1 MKRIQTLGGLA
12 VFDGPR
18 PLGGNAQQPRR
29 LALLAVLARAG
40 DHGVSRDRLATL
52 LWGDV
57 EVDRSR
63 RSLNQALY
71 AIRQDLGSEEAI
83 LGTRDLRLNPAL
95 VEVDVVGFESAS
107 ASGALEEAARLYGGP
122 FLGDFHLPGVRDF
135 ALWAEE
141 QRDRLAANYRG
152 ILEALAAGAA
162 RRGDHA
168 GAVLWWRRLATLD
181 PTDAG
186 AAQGLMRALAAVG
199 DAPGALRHAEIFTA
213 LRQQELELPPD
224 PQVQALAERIRR
236 GELSP
241 QPTAERAVATPR
253 VDPPPSESVPA
264 PTSPAVAVPVLRQ
277 RRGRRRW
284 IALTL
289 ALVAAAAVSGG
300 LYRWQRKTLPEL
312 RPSVVVVAPFD
323 VYDSSLQLWHEGL
336 VDLLS
341 RNLDGAGPLSTIP
354 PTVVVRHWTGR
365 ADPPSAAELG
375 RRTGAGLALYG
386 SLLSSGPDSVR
397 LRATLFDV
405 AGGHPLDE
413 WEVVDA
419 ADRID
424 RLVDSLTVRL
434 LTGLGRTRPIG
445 AARLS
450 GFRSSSLPVLK
461 AFLQGEQQYRRS
473 EWDSAL
479 AHYQRAIDL
488 DSTFALALYR
498 ASSALSWRER
508 SHSPMVLEYASRAGA
523 NNHGWSLH
531 DSLLIAA
538 NAQFYSLM
546 ESSMVRGSDPTWM
559 PRLRQLFAT
568 LEHVTTHYSDDPEA
582 WQALGEA
589 YTHLGSFVSASSE
602 LPLKAFDR
610 AIALDS
616 AFSPAYVH
624 PIEFSSESGADAM
637 RRYLH
642 PYLKLTQNEPG
653 AEGARLVERL
663 LDSTGE
669 TATGLEDA
677 SDQALLVATFALSRL
692 PDSAERI
699 VDVVRV
705 DASHR
710 GMPEMM
716 MPDSSVAKR
725 QVDASHPGMPRM
737 MMHDSSVARRQLAR
751 ALASR
756 GHLRAAVELL
766 RGSEQTVAFAQAAL
780 LGAVPPDRAEAAFRE
795 SSPDPT
801 SVAFVARFP
810 WWASRADTASLGR
823 AAAWSEAAAR
833 SDPDTNVR
841 TMARYVAA
849 SAAAYAALA
858 WRDTTLALERFTALP
873 EGGCPTCSL
882 DRLTLA
888 QLLVDRRRDH
898 EAWRILQG
906 DEPSGAVMPFPSEV
920 LWVLLRGRVAER
932 LGLRDRAIQSYGWVA
947 GMWHNADPELQG
959 YVREAQNSRARLT
972 AERR

>member
-40 DHGVSRDRLATL
+40 DRGVSRDRLATL

-57 EVDRSR
+57 EPDRAR

-83 LGTRDLRLNPAL
+83 LGTRDLRLNSEL
-95 VEVDVVGFESAS
+95 VEVDLVGFESAS
-107 ASGALEEAARLYGGP
+107 ASGALEEAARLYEGP

-141 QRDRLAANYRG
+141 ERDRLAADYRA
-152 ILEALAAGAA
+152 ILEALAAGAV

-199 DAPGALRHAEIFTA
+199 DAPGALRHAEIFAA

-241 QPTAERAVATPR
+241 QPTAEI
-253 VDPPPSESVPA
+253 
-264 PTSPAVAVPVLRQ
+264 AVAVPRSTPPPPEAVPASPAPAFAAPMRAG
-277 RRGRRRW
+277 RSRRRW
-284 IALTL
+284 LALTL
-289 ALVAAAAVSGG
+289 PVVAVAAIAGG

-323 VYDSSLQLWHEGL
+323 VYDSSLQLWREGL

-341 RNLDGAGPLSTIP
+341 RNLDGAGPLSTVP
-354 PTVVVRHWTGR
+354 PTVVMRGWTGR

-386 SLLSSGPDSVR
+386 SLLGSGPDSVR
-397 LRATLFDV
+397 VRATLFDV
-405 AGGHPLDE
+405 AAGHPLDE

-419 ADRID
+419 TDRMD

-434 LTGLGRTRPIG
+434 LTGLGRSRPIG
-445 AARLS
+445 AARRS

-479 AHYQRAIDL
+479 TYYQRAIDL

-498 ASSALSWRER
+498 AGTTLAWRDR
-508 SHSPMVLEYASRAGA
+508 SHSPMVLEFASRAGA
-523 NNHGWSLH
+523 NNHGWPLH

-538 NAQFYSLM
+538 NAQFFSLM
-546 ESSMVRGSDPTWM
+546 KSSMVRGSDPTWM
-559 PRLRQLFAT
+559 PRIRQLFAT
-568 LEHVTTHYSDDPEA
+568 LEHATDHYSDDPEV
-582 WQALGEA
+582 WHALGEA
-589 YTHLGSFVSASSE
+589 YNHFGPYVSASSD
-602 LPLKAFDR
+602 LQLKAFDR

-616 AFSPAYVH
+616 AFTPSFVH
-624 PIEFSSESGADAM
+624 PIEVSSVSGADAM
-637 RRYLH
+637 RRYLR
-642 PYLKLTQNEPG
+642 PYLRLTKDEPT
-653 AEGARLVERL
+653 AEGARLVESL
-663 LDSTGE
+663 LDSTGKA
-669 TATGLEDA
+669 ATGLEDA
-677 SDQALLVATFALSRL
+677 SDEALLVATFALSRL
-692 PDSAERI
+692 PDSSERI

-705 DASHR
+705 DASRSGLPATSH
-710 GMPEMM
+710 PEM
-716 MPDSSVAKR
+716 
-725 QVDASHPGMPRM
+725 PGMI
-737 MMHDSSVARRQLAR
+737 MHDSTAAKRQLAR

-766 RGSEQTVAFAQAAL
+766 RGSERTVIFAETVL
-780 LGAVPPDRAEAAFRE
+780 LGAVPAGRAEAAFRD
-795 SSPDPT
+795 SAPDPT

-810 WWASRADTASLGR
+810 WWASRSDTASLGR
-823 AAAWSEAAAR
+823 AAAWADLAAR
-833 SDPDTNVR
+833 TDPDTNVR
-841 TMARYVAA
+841 TMAGYVAA
-849 SAAAYAALA
+849 SASAYAALA
-858 WRDTTLALERFTALP
+858 RRDTALALQRFSALP
-873 EGGCPTCSL
+873 EGGCPSCSL

-888 QLLVDRRRDH
+888 QFLVERRRDG

-906 DEPSGAVMPFPSEV
+906 DEPSGAVVPFPSEV

-932 LGLRDRAIQSYGWVA
+932 LGQRYRAIQSYGWVA
-947 GMWHNADPELQG
+947 GMWRNADPELRG
-959 YVREAQNSRARLT
+959 YVREAQNARARLT
-972 AERR
+972 GESR